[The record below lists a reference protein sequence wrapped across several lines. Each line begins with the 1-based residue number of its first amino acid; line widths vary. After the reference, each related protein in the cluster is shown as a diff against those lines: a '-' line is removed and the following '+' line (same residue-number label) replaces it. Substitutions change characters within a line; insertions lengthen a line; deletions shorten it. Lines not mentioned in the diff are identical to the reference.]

1 MVLKIQLKKDYT
13 KNKKLEYQMDK
24 ALKKTHIFAE
34 QKHWKTNSVILC
46 NVDIRFPTFRI
57 SGNSD

>member
-24 ALKKTHIFAE
+24 ALKKPTYSLSKNSEKLIVLYFAML
-34 QKHWKTNSVILC
+34 I
-46 NVDIRFPTFRI
+46 
-57 SGNSD
+57 